1 MAAHELL
8 VATDFSP
15 VSEAAVR
22 VARDYAER
30 LGARVHLLHVTWAGE
45 YDVADLLA
53 RTAEELGPHLS
64 VTVAGRSGE
73 PAEEIARY
81 AREHGIDLI
90 VVGTHGRTGV
100 SRAIL
105 GSVAERLLRLAP
117 CPVVAVPTTEIP
129 AAPPPSTVREA
140 EALPGQAA
148 ARGCLVCATPSPY
161 LICDPCRA
169 RIRGEAILRKQ
180 QEERA
185 GRS

>member
-22 VARDYAER
+22 VAREYAER
-30 LGARVHLLHVTWAGE
+30 LGARVHLLHVAWAGE
-45 YDVADLLA
+45 YDVAALLA
-53 RTAEELGPHLS
+53 RTAEDLGPRIS

-105 GSVAERLLRLAP
+105 GSVAERLLRIAP
-117 CPVVAVPTTEIP
+117 CPVVAVPAAALP
-129 AAPPPSTVREA
+129 AAPPPLTEV
-140 EALPGQAA
+140 EALPGPAA

-180 QEERA
+180 REERP